1 MFKTLFIIAIIS
13 FVSLSAVTRKEN
25 HLQKKQK
32 GKEVYTLHC
41 QSCHME
47 NGQGQPDIYPP
58 LAKTTYVKDVKKNI
72 KIILEGQSGEITV
85 NGKKYNSIMPAQP
98 YLTDQ
103 EIADVL
109 TYVRSSWGNK
119 YPAVKPAQV
128 KAERK

>member
-13 FVSLSAVTRKEN
+13 FVSLSAITRKEN
-25 HLQKKQK
+25 HLQTGT
-32 GKEVYTLHC
+32 GKEVYALHC

-47 NGQGQPDIYPP
+47 KGEGMEGVYPP
-58 LAKTTYVKDVKKNI
+58 LAKTSYLKDTKKNI

-85 NGKKYNSIMPAQP
+85 NGKKYNSNMPAQP
-98 YLTDQ
+98 YLTDK

>member
-13 FVSLSAVTRKEN
+13 FVSLSAITRKEN
-25 HLQKKQK
+25 HLQTGA
-32 GKEVYTLHC
+32 GKEVYALHC

-47 NGQGQPDIYPP
+47 KGQGMEGVYPP
-58 LAKTTYVKDVKKNI
+58 LAKTSYLKDAKKNI

-85 NGKKYNSIMPAQP
+85 NGKKYNNNMPAQP
-98 YLTDQ
+98 YLTDK

-109 TYVRSSWGNK
+109 TYVRSNWGNK
-119 YPAVKPAQV
+119 YPAVKAAQV

>member
-13 FVSLSAVTRKEN
+13 FVSLSAITRKEN
-25 HLQKKQK
+25 HLQTGA
-32 GKEVYTLHC
+32 GKEVYALHC

-47 NGQGQPDIYPP
+47 KGQGMEGVYPP
-58 LAKTTYVKDVKKNI
+58 LAKTSYLKDAKKNI

-85 NGKKYNSIMPAQP
+85 NSKKYNSNMPAQP
-98 YLTDQ
+98 YLTDK

>member
-1 MFKTLFIIAIIS
+1 MFKTLFITGFIAFIGLSVVS
-13 FVSLSAVTRKEN
+13 FRTGN
-25 HLQKKQK
+25 LQKKQK
-32 GKEVYTLHC
+32 GKELYALHC

-47 NGQGQPDIYPP
+47 NGMGQPDIYPP

-119 YPAVKPAQV
+119 YPPVKPAHV

>member
-1 MFKTLFIIAIIS
+1 MFKTLFITGVIAFVGLSAIS
-13 FVSLSAVTRKEN
+13 FRTD
-25 HLQKKQK
+25 HFQKKQK
-32 GKEVYTLHC
+32 GKEIYTLHC

-47 NGQGQPDIYPP
+47 NGQGQPDIFPP
-58 LAKTTYVKDVKKNI
+58 LAKTTYIKDVKKNI

-85 NGKKYNSIMPAQP
+85 NGKKYNSMMPAQP

-119 YPAVKPAQV
+119 YPAVKAAQV